1 MNPPS
6 KNEQMKTV
14 IYGSSLDNEG
24 MVNISVS
31 GMNGIREVGEQYI
44 AMIVKDFKWSQ
55 QTAIAMK
62 ALLNKQKVV
71 AIIDTG
77 SSGVVISE
85 SCFRRL
91 GLIQDGEVEFTITS
105 ATDTN
110 RKHRKIIKEVEIE
123 VGKSRATVPAIIL
136 EGLHFDVLLGMNWLK
151 AAGAIIDVVNGTIRI
166 AEEKVPYKAWPEPAL
181 FVMEDGTKVYSKEFA
196 VIGKGKSKPI
206 TVCHKKI
213 GKNEAMFLQYTEKGN
228 IHGDFLAETN
238 EEGFIEK
245 IEVEGRS
252 NEACVLQKGQCV
264 GWLFPLM
271 DVKINKV
278 HNSYF
283 VFQTLDLSLGISHL
297 KGTLFKEMLDIL
309 IKWLP
314 IFSRNKYNVGL
325 TQEEYVIWLKEKMFL

>member
-14 IYGSSLDNEG
+14 IYGSGLDNEG

-44 AMIVKDFKWSQ
+44 AMVVKDFKYSQ

-85 SCFRRL
+85 SCFRIL
-91 GLIQDGEVEFTITS
+91 GLIPDGEVEFTITS

-181 FVMEDGTKVYSKEFA
+181 FVIEDGTKVYSKEFA
-196 VIGKGKSKPI
+196 VIEKGKSKPI
-206 TVCHKKI
+206 TVCH
-213 GKNEAMFLQYTEKGN
+213 
-228 IHGDFLAETN
+228 
-238 EEGFIEK
+238 EK
-245 IEVEGRS
+245 IS
-252 NEACVLQKGQCV
+252 KMKLC
-264 GWLFPLM
+264 
-271 DVKINKV
+271 
-278 HNSYF
+278 SYNILRKEIF
-283 VFQTLDLSLGISHL
+283 TGIS
-297 KGTLFKEMLDIL
+297 
-309 IKWLP
+309 
-314 IFSRNKYNVGL
+314 
-325 TQEEYVIWLKEKMFL
+325 

>member
-14 IYGSSLDNEG
+14 IYGSGLDNEG

-91 GLIQDGEVEFTITS
+91 GLIQDGEVEFTFTS

-110 RKHRKIIKEVEIE
+110 WKHRKIIKEVEIE

-166 AEEKVPYKAWPEPAL
+166 A
-181 FVMEDGTKVYSKEFA
+181 
-196 VIGKGKSKPI
+196 
-206 TVCHKKI
+206 
-213 GKNEAMFLQYTEKGN
+213 
-228 IHGDFLAETN
+228 
-238 EEGFIEK
+238 
-245 IEVEGRS
+245 
-252 NEACVLQKGQCV
+252 
-264 GWLFPLM
+264 
-271 DVKINKV
+271 
-278 HNSYF
+278 
-283 VFQTLDLSLGISHL
+283 
-297 KGTLFKEMLDIL
+297 
-309 IKWLP
+309 
-314 IFSRNKYNVGL
+314 
-325 TQEEYVIWLKEKMFL
+325 